1 MLFRVH
7 MSVSVVVHMVVLRAS
22 YLVLVLVLVLVVV
35 FVFDVRCS
43 MPALHCA
50 NPFGFAY
57 SRPRQT

>member
-22 YLVLVLVLVLVVV
+22 YLVLVLVLVVV

>member
-22 YLVLVLVLVLVVV
+22 YLVLVLVVV